1 MRLRTKLL
9 FTAGFFVLTGS
20 AQAQRYPQSTEKA
33 KPTAEPELVSKMM
46 AFDKNKDG
54 ELSRDEVTD
63 ERLLKLFDRADKNKD
78 SIVTKEEL
86 IDVAKAEAPPAGGGR
101 GGPGGPGGPGAGGPG
116 GPGAG
121 GPGGPGGP
129 GRPGRGGPPKPGQIM
144 PDFMVEQLK
153 LTDDQKKQLAELQKE
168 LDGKLDK
175 LLTDDQKKM
184 LKEMPRGPMGGPGGP
199 GGLGGPGGGPGGPG
213 GPGGEGRGPGGK

>member
-9 FTAGFFVLTGS
+9 FTVGFFVLTGS
-20 AQAQRYPQSTEKA
+20 AQAQRYPQPTEKS
-33 KPTAEPELVSKMM
+33 KPTAEPKLVTNMM

-54 ELSRDEVTD
+54 ELTRDEITD

-78 SIVTKEEL
+78 GIVTKEEL
-86 IDVAKAEAPPAGGGR
+86 IELAKAEAPPAGGGEP

-116 GPGAG
+116 GPGA
-121 GPGGPGGP
+121 GGPGGP

-184 LKEMPRGPMGGPGGP
+184 LKEMKPRGPMGGPGGP
-199 GGLGGPGGGPGGPG
+199 GGPGGSGGD
-213 GPGGEGRGPGGK
+213 GRGPGGK